1 MELVHARSRQVLFS
15 FSFFHFGPI
24 QSEMIRNSPNLVRF
38 YPNKKRTKKDLL
50 PKDLWEKKG
59 EGEEERSATKWFM
72 RKEEKKKKKKMM
84 MMMWRCGGWSS
95 TAGYYHRNSLL
106 WNFKKGK
113 VWWQMIVDFQ
123 IKPWNVILI
132 KQFIMAKY
140 FDNCI
145 NWNNYLSLKNNIIL
159 QNLLPKY

>member
-1 MELVHARSRQVLFS
+1 MRIQGK
-15 FSFFHFGPI
+15 SFFLFLFFISGRFNPKWSETAPI
-24 QSEMIRNSPNLVRF
+24 WFDSIRIRRGRRKIC
-38 YPNKKRTKKDLL
+38 YQKICEK
-50 PKDLWEKKG
+50 KKG

-95 TAGYYHRNSLL
+95 TASYYHRNSLL

-113 VWWQMIVDFQ
+113 DWWQMIVDFQ